1 MLLKRLYIAS
11 LIGLSG
17 FSITANADTL
27 QQVYETAKY
36 KDPQI
41 LKSKAQYD
49 LYKEQITE
57 AKASLLPQIGFGLEL
72 NRTQGNYDNSSASS
86 DYLDNTNY
94 AANIGLTQ
102 SIYNGTYWQQA
113 DVAEKRATQFAA
125 VYGYAAQ
132 DLLFR
137 TATAYFNVL
146 RADQAVKSVKANKR
160 AVERQLEQTKQRFE
174 VGLIAITDVHDAQAE
189 FDRTVADLIN
199 AENTL
204 ANNYYLLREL
214 TGEDVHQ
221 VAYLNTD
228 TFDPEPLQGD
238 VKFWRDKALEY
249 NLALH
254 EKRIAKEIAKMN
266 ISLAQTGHGPTLD
279 LTAGIGY
286 SDYSYDSDDRSSS
299 DYSSTAG
306 TLGLEL
312 NVPIYTGGAITSQ
325 VKQAQYSYIMASE
338 DLVQS
343 FRSTEAQVNS
353 GYNNVQASLS
363 SIKAYEQTVVSS
375 KSALDAAEASLE
387 VGTRTIVDVLDAT
400 RSLYESENQLA
411 NARYDYII
419 NMIQLKFYA
428 GTLSEKDIFDISA
441 GLIEPTA
448 DDENAVESEEDAEK
462 DAAEKGQS

>member
-1 MLLKRLYIAS
+1 MLLKRLYVTTF
-11 LIGLSG
+11 LGLSC
-17 FSITANADTL
+17 IAVNADTL

-49 LYKEQITE
+49 LYKEQISE
-57 AKASLLPQIGFGLEL
+57 AKAALLPQIGFGLEL
-72 NRTQGNYDNSSASS
+72 NLVQGNYDNSSYGS

-94 AANIGLTQ
+94 AANLGLTQ
-102 SIYNGTYWQQA
+102 SIYSGTYWKEA
-113 DVAEKRATQFAA
+113 DIAEKRATQYAA
-125 VYGYAAQ
+125 LYGYAAQ

-160 AVERQLEQTKQRFE
+160 AVERQLEQTKQRFD

-189 FDRTVADLIN
+189 YDRTVADLIN

-221 VAYLNTD
+221 IAYLNTD
-228 TFDPEPLQGD
+228 TFSPEGLEGD

-249 NLALH
+249 NLSLH
-254 EKRIAKEIAKMN
+254 EKRIAKEIAKLN
-266 ISLAQTGHGPTLD
+266 IDLAKTGHLPTVD
-279 LTAGIGY
+279 LTAGLGY
-286 SDYSYDSDDRSSS
+286 SDYSYDNSSRT
-299 DYSSTAG
+299 DYNSTAG
-306 TLGLEL
+306 SLGLEL
-312 NVPIYTGGAITSQ
+312 NVPIYTGGAITSR

-338 DLVQS
+338 DLVLN

-363 SIKAYEQTVVSS
+363 SIKAYEQTVISS

-428 GTLSEKDIFDISA
+428 GTLSEKDISDISA
-441 GLIEPTA
+441 GLIEPTP
-448 DDENAVESEEDAEK
+448 DDKNAVESEEKAK
-462 DAAEKGQS
+462 QDAAQEGKS